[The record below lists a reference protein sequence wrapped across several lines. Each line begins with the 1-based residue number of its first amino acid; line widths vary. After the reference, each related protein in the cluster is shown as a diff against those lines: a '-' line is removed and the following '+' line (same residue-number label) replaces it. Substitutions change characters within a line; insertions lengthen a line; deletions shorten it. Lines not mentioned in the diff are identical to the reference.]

1 MPVRRVLLGFPAKR
15 WMQMRRRWRALG
27 RAHLARRLRSPEGA
41 RAVAV
46 GGEPPPSPPCRAG
59 LPLLFHWRCRTQ
71 LPKAGTEV
79 MSGRRYETCHFVIAS
94 SQ

>member
-46 GGEPPPSPPCRAG
+46 GGEPPPLPAVPGWAAPA
-59 LPLLFHWRCRTQ
+59 LPL
-71 LPKAGTEV
+71 EV
-79 MSGRRYETCHFVIAS
+79 
-94 SQ
+94 